1 VGIFS
6 FSSFAFIFS
15 IRAVRAFLRCK
26 RARIIVLTRKWIKIE
41 RVVARKRKLK
51 QEADIKKAF
60 ASMLEGQ
67 DDRGSGGGSSG
78 GSGRVKEK
86 KKKRRRNSSVS
97 IITGKPRQSSSMKNL
112 NRKDEIAAHK
122 VLSNPLNRRSSFGT
136 TSMLAIQELKKDME
150 AVQEQGRLNTQNR
163 LIRAMEDCSTLSK
176 KLDFVKN
183 QKNRA
188 VKMSRSLV
196 AKLTNSKQKDTA
208 MKVNPKI
215 RKRLLLN
222 LYRESRVQW
231 SHRPPRVNTSKAE
244 SLAAAKLLLSTEGVV
259 AEEQFEE
266 AKASVRVPEVWIL
279 YSRVPRT
286 MMVKMILKG
295 FTEQEA
301 ETKDSATKF
310 WDTLEAT

>member
-1 VGIFS
+1 
-6 FSSFAFIFS
+6 
-15 IRAVRAFLRCK
+15 
-26 RARIIVLTRKWIKIE
+26 
-41 RVVARKRKLK
+41 
-51 QEADIKKAF
+51 
-60 ASMLEGQ
+60 
-67 DDRGSGGGSSG
+67 
-78 GSGRVKEK
+78 
-86 KKKRRRNSSVS
+86 
-97 IITGKPRQSSSMKNL
+97 MKNL

-136 TSMLAIQELKKDME
+136 TSMLALQELKKDME
-150 AVQEQGRLNTQNR
+150 AVQEQGRLDTQNR

-183 QKNRA
+183 QKNRT
-188 VKMSRSLV
+188 VKMSRSLI

-286 MMVKMILKG
+286 MMVKMILNG
-295 FTEQEA
+295 FLEQEA

-310 WDTLEAT
+310 WDTLEAS